1 MMRFPAQRNR
11 TMSTRYGQEEDTKM
25 AKLTGRIIKER
36 YAPGKRYNSF
46 YEEQKIDCKIGREYI
61 TGAPEMVYY
70 IDKNGSLNARETTLL
85 W

>member
-1 MMRFPAQRNR
+1 MRFF
-11 TMSTRYGQEEDTKM
+11 TRYSREKNMRYMQKEDTKM

-46 YEEQKIDCKIGREYI
+46 YEEQKINRKIGREYI

-70 IDKNGSLNARETTLL
+70 IDKNGSLNAKETTLL

>member
-1 MMRFPAQRNR
+1 MKKE
-11 TMSTRYGQEEDTKM
+11 GTKM

-46 YEEQKIDCKIGREYI
+46 YEEQKIDRKVGREYI
-61 TGAPEMVYY
+61 TGTPEMVYY
-70 IDKNGSLNARETTLL
+70 IDKNGSLNAKETTLL